1 MAVIL
6 GIIKIYSDDEFP
18 RFLFGVFWN
27 DVKKKVRS
35 GKGPRLLLK
44 RKKNDC

>member
-27 DVKKKVRS
+27 DVE
-35 GKGPRLLLK
+35 
-44 RKKNDC
+44 KKNRSEVVKVHDFF